1 MCAYEDEVIGTSNRK
16 TLSPLF
22 YLLSF
27 FSISNKI
34 ANFLEGDDLF
44 KGVFFDQNHRILFF
58 VIYDFYILKVFHFL
72 EQLLRVFLNKKD
84 IRLHL
89 GISFFKNVQLFG
101 LFQVVFLE
109 VMSHLLPEYRWFVL
123 DYLLKLFIAEDIGK
137 KGVVDHKIKLYSL
150 ASFFV
155 PFLPFFA
162 CLIDFISQFLQCCLR
177 NLLEFLLIEE
187 PVLLDAHLKFG
198 QVRIAFPLH
207 LFSNFAQTPL
217 EGLFFKVPELSLNQL
232 SEHTRKFFKLFLIII

>member
-58 VIYDFYILKVFHFL
+58 IIYDFYILKVFHFL

-84 IRLHL
+84 VRLHL
-89 GISFFKNVQLFG
+89 GISFFENLQLFG
-101 LFQVVFLE
+101 LFQVVCLE

-123 DYLLKLFIAEDIGK
+123 DYLLKLFIAKDIGK

-150 ASFFV
+150 ESFFLPII
-155 PFLPFFA
+155 PFICF
-162 CLIDFISQFLQCCLR
+162 LIDALFQFFQCCLR

-187 PVLLDAHLKFG
+187 PVLLDARLRIG
-198 QVRIAFPLH
+198 QV
-207 LFSNFAQTPL
+207 
-217 EGLFFKVPELSLNQL
+217 
-232 SEHTRKFFKLFLIII
+232 